1 MLKGAAM
8 EKKRVIMDEKAVG
21 RAVARISYEITER
34 NKGTEDICIIGIISR
49 GAPIG
54 RRIADKLKELEKN
67 DVPFGTLD
75 ITPYRDDVSEEVGDE
90 KTDIPFSVTDK
101 KVILVDDVIFTG
113 RSVRAAIDAIIKR
126 GRPRSIQLAVLVDRG
141 HRELPIR
148 PDYVGKNL
156 PTSHSEEI
164 KVSVTELDGFDSV
177 ALYG

>member
-1 MLKGAAM
+1 M
-8 EKKRVIMDEKAVG
+8 EKKRIIMDDKAVG

-34 NKGTEDICIIGIISR
+34 NKGTEDICIIGRISR
-49 GAPIG
+49 GAPLG

-75 ITPYRDDVSEEVGDE
+75 ITPYRDDVSETVGDE

-113 RSVRAAIDAIIKR
+113 RSARAAIDAVIKR
-126 GRPRSIQLAVLVDRG
+126 GRPRSVQLAVLVDRG

-156 PTSHSEEI
+156 PTSHSEKI
-164 KVSVTELDGFDSV
+164 KVSVTELDGLDSV

>member
-1 MLKGAAM
+1 M
-8 EKKRVIMDEKAVG
+8 EKKRIIMDDKAVG

-49 GAPIG
+49 GAPLG

-75 ITPYRDDVSEEVGDE
+75 ITPYRDDVSEEIGDE

-113 RSVRAAIDAIIKR
+113 RSARAAIDAVIKR
-126 GRPRSIQLAVLVDRG
+126 GRPRSVQLAVLVDRG

-156 PTSHSEEI
+156 PTSHSEKI
-164 KVSVTELDGFDSV
+164 KVSVIELDGLDSV

>member
-1 MLKGAAM
+1 M

>member
-1 MLKGAAM
+1 M

-113 RSVRAAIDAIIKR
+113 RSVREAINAIIKR

-164 KVSVTELDGFDSV
+164 KVSVTELDGCDSV

>member
-1 MLKGAAM
+1 M

-164 KVSVTELDGFDSV
+164 KVSVTELDGCDSV
-177 ALYG
+177 VLYG